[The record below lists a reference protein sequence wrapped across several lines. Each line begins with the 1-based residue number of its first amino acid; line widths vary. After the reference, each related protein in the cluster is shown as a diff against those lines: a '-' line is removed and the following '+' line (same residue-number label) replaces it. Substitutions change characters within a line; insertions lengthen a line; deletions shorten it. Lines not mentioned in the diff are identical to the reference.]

1 MSCLTGL
8 TVTEATL
15 LPGPE
20 EFEDPEAFLSL
31 VTLTEAMVTGH
42 WRASCEWQGQ
52 RRGKGYMGLTEAVR
66 VSGTAAG
73 RAQAERV
80 MSVSL
85 GSLLGVTRPTPQGRT
100 QEKLQI
106 IKTFNFIHTIKK
118 VNKPSPDQDDLTTVS
133 AFPPLG
139 DAPGPGGPW
148 SAALAVARVAG
159 LTPDPGAGASSPWRP
174 LPRPPLPSSFG
185 KQLILKCFT
194 ITKITAGTLLR
205 HSVLAVL
212 APHSVPPPALTCCFS
227 RLFTENLPTLHI
239 GVTSCYNV
247 TQGLTLRPTRQGPVL
262 ISCKFHLLYPSH
274 PGPHQGS

>member
-106 IKTFNFIHTIKK
+106 MKTFNFILTIKK

-159 LTPDPGAGASSPWRP
+159 LTPDPGAGPSSPWRP

-194 ITKITAGTLLR
+194 ITKITAGTRHQSVRASRPLTECAPRPHLL
-205 HSVLAVL
+205 LL
-212 APHSVPPPALTCCFS
+212 PPFYT
-227 RLFTENLPTLHI
+227 NLPTLHI
-239 GVTSCYNV
+239 GLC
-247 TQGLTLRPTRQGPVL
+247 QGL
-262 ISCKFHLLYPSH
+262 
-274 PGPHQGS
+274 

>member
-20 EFEDPEAFLSL
+20 ELEDPEAFLSL

-42 WRASCEWQGQ
+42 GRASCEWQGQ
-52 RRGKGYMGLTEAVR
+52 RRGKGYRGLTEAVR

-106 IKTFNFIHTIKK
+106 LKTIQYIRAIKK
-118 VNKPSPDQDDLTTVS
+118 VNKPSPDQDDLTTAS
-133 AFPPLG
+133 LFPPLG

-148 SAALAVARVAG
+148 SAAWPWPVSRDWPRTQGPAAH
-159 LTPDPGAGASSPWRP
+159 GAPSP
-174 LPRPPLPSSFG
+174 
-185 KQLILKCFT
+185 
-194 ITKITAGTLLR
+194 
-205 HSVLAVL
+205 
-212 APHSVPPPALTCCFS
+212 APHCPAHLGSNLSSNVLQLQKSQQAPGTS
-227 RLFTENLPTLHI
+227 R
-239 GVTSCYNV
+239 S
-247 TQGLTLRPTRQGPVL
+247 R
-262 ISCKFHLLYPSH
+262 
-274 PGPHQGS
+274 